1 MVDIKGKGIL
11 YEDDDAPIKLTDQDD
26 SHVTKEYHLSLIGK
40 VLNPKKQNVEKLLQ
54 TVPTQWGVQER
65 VTANDLGNGKFL
77 INFTTEEDLKSVLGK
92 GPFHFNY
99 CMFFLVRWEPIVHDD
114 YPWIIP
120 FWVELVGIPLHLW
133 TVKNMKSI
141 GGRLGHV
148 NEDTIELSVGRML
161 IDVDSRRPLKFTR
174 KIESPEGNEV
184 TIEIKYDRLFK
195 HCTICGLMT
204 HEKGFCPTVEST
216 MRSQTERAGVFA
228 RVQLPQDQPS
238 CQPLLWD
245 FRAHDQMNMDR
256 DRQPLHHSSRTIS
269 HGNNRSDEACYHD
282 ASNHNDGFKA
292 RYHEQ
297 EMEISYSCTVIG
309 NKRHQTHSDRIMRN
323 RDNKPRGLR
332 YDNTRYGSG
341 PYDRKGDL
349 TWREK

>member
-1 MVDIKGKGIL
+1 MGSSYRSKSAHMADIKGKGIL

-26 SHVTKEYHLSLIGK
+26 SHVTKEYYLSLIGK
-40 VLNPKKQNVEKLLQ
+40 VFNPKKQNVEKLLQ

-77 INFTTEEDLKSVLGK
+77 INFTSEEDLKSVLGK
-92 GPFHFNY
+92 VPFHFNY
-99 CMFFLVRWEPIVHDD
+99 CMFVLVRWEPIVHGD

-120 FWVELVGIPLHLW
+120 FWVELVGIPLHLR

-148 NEDTIELSVGRML
+148 NEDTIELSAGRML

-174 KIESPEGNEV
+174 NIESSEGDE
-184 TIEIKYDRLFK
+184 
-195 HCTICGLMT
+195 
-204 HEKGFCPTVEST
+204 VEST
-216 MRSQTERAGVFA
+216 MRPQTERAGVFA

-245 FRAHDQMNMDR
+245 FRAHDQRNMDR
-256 DRQPLHHSSRTIS
+256 DRQPLHHSSRTVS
-269 HGNNRSDEACYHD
+269 HGNNISDVACYPD

-297 EMEISYSCTVIG
+297 EKEISNSRTVNG
-309 NKRHQTHSDRIMRN
+309 NKRHQTHSDRIM
-323 RDNKPRGLR
+323 KP
-332 YDNTRYGSG
+332 
-341 PYDRKGDL
+341 
-349 TWREK
+349 